1 MLLVAMLVGANTV
14 VCRYLNAL
22 YARRNGLPMG
32 TLANYVTGLLTAL
45 LAMWALGGAESVQ
58 PVGALTFRTVMMFL
72 GGTLG
77 VALIQILIYITPRL
91 PAFASTLLIFVSQL
105 TAGLAL
111 DTWLTGV
118 FSPAKL
124 LGGALVAA
132 GLAHYSW
139 VSARAAARR
148 ASAVQ
153 TPGGAGEAGGGA

>member
-14 VCRYLNAL
+14 VSRYLNTL

-45 LAMWALGGAESVQ
+45 LAMWALGGAENVQ

-77 VALIQILIYITPRL
+77 VALIQIFIYITPRL

-105 TAGLAL
+105 TAGLVL

-139 VSARAAARR
+139 VSVRAARR
-148 ASAVQ
+148 AGVK
-153 TPGGAGEAGGGA
+153 EATSGPAEGGGA